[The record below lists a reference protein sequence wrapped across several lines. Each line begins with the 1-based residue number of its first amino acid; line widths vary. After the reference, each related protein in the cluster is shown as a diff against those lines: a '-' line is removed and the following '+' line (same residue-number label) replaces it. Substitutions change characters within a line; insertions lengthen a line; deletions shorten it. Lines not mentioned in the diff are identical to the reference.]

1 MKKQEYIHG
10 IKKEFADLAWLTTL
24 VHKAKLGCWYSY
36 KILVL
41 INQNDYDDLMI
52 DVNLLV

>member
-24 VHKAKLGCWYSY
+24 VHKAKLGCRYSY
-36 KILVL
+36 KILAL
-41 INQNDYDDLMI
+41 INQDDYDDLMI
-52 DVNLLV
+52 DINLLV